1 MSNKTISINPSLFNV
16 GKNKTKKNKET
27 KEKLNIK
34 PLISPNILKN
44 KLLKRIKEH
53 KNKENENKEK
63 ENENKENKKDNS
75 SSYKTTDSDIDFK
88 NYSDEFNE
96 SINYLQ
102 TLSKQ
107 RKIKED
113 KEKYELNKIKRHE
126 DIEKKT
132 VKNYN
137 SLNEPFVNINLP
149 EDLRQPLLSVTTESI
164 TVPNNSQTML
174 LKPYNIN
181 DNVPYGVLKGGIKP
195 TYRSWNKTQRNYEVT
210 NPNSSLVIQGD
221 INSEKSNRE
230 NRLNNLRE
238 KLKQKKLT
246 ESLDNNLMMNTN
258 LIQKPHP
265 ENSNFSVT
273 NSVVQE
279 IPLMT
284 NQINTNQTNTNQT
297 NTNQTNT
304 NNEFNTKNKII
315 KRTIKKKYTLG
326 KSRLKKTV
334 AVLIKDRGTR
344 KKVLTAQRDLK
355 KKSINDV
362 KSYLRDHNL
371 IKIGSNAPN
380 DVIRKLYESAM
391 LAGEITNVNSETL
404 LHNLTKE
411 DNFV

>member
-53 KNKENENKEK
+53 KNKENENKENENK
-63 ENENKENKKDNS
+63 EHENKENKENKKDNS
-75 SSYKTTDSDIDFK
+75 SSYKTNDSEIDFK

-137 SLNEPFVNINLP
+137 SLNDPFVNINLP
-149 EDLRQPLLSVTTESI
+149 EDLQQPLLSVSTESI

-195 TYRSWNKTQRNYEVT
+195 TYRNWNKTQRNYEVT
-210 NPNSSLVIQGD
+210 NPNSSLVIQGA

-238 KLKQKKLT
+238 KLKQKKVT
-246 ESLDNNLMMNTN
+246 ESLDNNLMMTTN
-258 LIQKPHP
+258 LIQKPNP
-265 ENSNFSVT
+265 YNNSNIVSEA
-273 NSVVQE
+273 NSIVKE
-279 IPLMT
+279 IPL
-284 NQINTNQTNTNQT
+284 

-304 NNEFNTKNKII
+304 NNELNTKNKII
-315 KRTIKKKYTLG
+315 KRTIKRKYTLG
-326 KSRLKKTV
+326 KSKLKKTV

-344 KKVLTAQRDLK
+344 KKVLTAQKDLK

-391 LAGEITNVNSETL
+391 LAGEITNVNSDTL

-411 DNFV
+411 EKFV